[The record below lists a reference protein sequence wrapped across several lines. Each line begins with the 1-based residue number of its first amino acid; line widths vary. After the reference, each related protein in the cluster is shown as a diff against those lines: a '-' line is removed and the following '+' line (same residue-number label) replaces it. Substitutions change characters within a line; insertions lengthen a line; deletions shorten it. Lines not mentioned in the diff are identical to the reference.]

1 MSPPQEKMLPE
12 SGACNARA
20 CIARAGDQE
29 ADASI
34 ISNPILPDATGS
46 SSARFPLTFFCVFLS
61 VGSAASD
68 CTSKEPM
75 SDQAAQADS
84 SAVCAISAELPKKL
98 PTQLRS
104 ASVLEPDTQRGRRA
118 V

>member
-1 MSPPQEKMLPE
+1 MRL
-12 SGACNARA
+12 
-20 CIARAGDQE
+20 
-29 ADASI
+29 
-34 ISNPILPDATGS
+34 
-46 SSARFPLTFFCVFLS
+46 PLTFFCVLLS

-75 SDQAAQADS
+75 SDQLAQADLLAAS
-84 SAVCAISAELPKKL
+84 AISAELPKKL

-104 ASVLEPDTQRGRRA
+104 ASVLDPETQRGRIA